1 VIVVASAE
9 RLRVLNV
16 ITHLDAGGAT
26 DAALNACAYIS
37 DERFAAKLVC
47 GPSPEEEGDVKGRA
61 DRLGVEVVTIPTLG
75 RPIDPIRD
83 VRALR
88 ALRSLFRATRPDIVH
103 THSSKAGFLGRLAAH
118 RERTPAVIHT
128 VHGWSFHDYM
138 PKRDLVMFTAVER
151 LAARWTDSIVTVS
164 ELDRNKG
171 LTAGIGSFE
180 RYSVIH
186 ELNDLH
192 PFFSADDTPA
202 ASRTRLGLPAD
213 APVIGTVG
221 RLSDQKDPTTFVQT
235 AAAIAAEIPEARF
248 VMVGHG
254 RLRRDVERLV
264 GDLGLSDRFL
274 LTGVRADIP
283 AILRSFDVFLLTS
296 LWEGMPLVIPQAM
309 ACRVPVVASTADGNR
324 ELIRDGHNGLLAPPS
339 SPEQFAREVLRLLHE
354 QDLRDHVVDQGS
366 QTATAFTLAR
376 TIPQLESLYLDRLHR
391 RNHQVT
397 RK

>member
-1 VIVVASAE
+1 MASAE
-9 RLRVLNV
+9 RFRVLNV

-26 DAALNACAYIS
+26 DAALNACAYVS
-37 DERFAAKLVC
+37 DERFAPTLVC
-47 GPSPEEEGDVKGRA
+47 GPSPAEEGDVKARA
-61 DRLGVEVVTIPTLG
+61 DALGVEVVTIPTLG
-75 RPIDPIRD
+75 RSIDPIRD
-83 VRALR
+83 MRAFRALR
-88 ALRSLFRATRPDIVH
+88 RLFRVTRPDIVH
-103 THSSKAGFLGRLAAH
+103 THSSKAGFLGRLAAR

-138 PKRDLVMFTAVER
+138 PRRHRVLFTAVER
-151 LAARWTDSIVTVS
+151 LAARWTDGIVTVS
-164 ELDRNKG
+164 ELDRRKG
-171 LTAGIGSFE
+171 LAAGIGSFE
-180 RYSVIH
+180 LYSVIH
-186 ELNDLH
+186 ELNDLE
-192 PFFSADDTPA
+192 PFLSADDEPA
-202 ASRTRLGLPAD
+202 ASRARLGLPAD
-213 APVIGTVG
+213 ARVIGTVG
-221 RLSDQKDPTTFVQT
+221 RLSDQKDPTTFVH
-235 AAAIAAEIPEARF
+235 AAAAVAAAIPEARF

-254 RLRRDVERLV
+254 PLRRHVERLV
-264 GDLGLSDRFL
+264 GDLGLRDRFL

-354 QDLRDHVVDQGS
+354 QDLRDRLVDQGS
-366 QTATAFTLAR
+366 QTVTAFTLAR

>member
-1 VIVVASAE
+1 MASAE

-26 DAALNACAYIS
+26 DAALNACAYVD
-37 DERFAAKLVC
+37 DERFAPTLVC
-47 GPSPEEEGDVKGRA
+47 GPSPAEEGPVKARA
-61 DRLGVEVVTIPTLG
+61 DGLGVEVVTIPTLG
-75 RPIDPIRD
+75 RSIDPIRD

-88 ALRSLFRATRPDIVH
+88 TLRRLFRATRPDIVH
-103 THSSKAGFLGRLAAH
+103 THSSKAGFLGRLAA
-118 RERTPAVIHT
+118 RQEPTPAVIHT

-138 PKRDLVMFTAVER
+138 PRRDRVLFTAVER
-151 LAARWTDSIVTVS
+151 LAAKWTDRIVTVS

-171 LTAGIGSFE
+171 LAAGIGSRE
-180 RYSVIH
+180 MYSVIH
-186 ELNDLH
+186 ELNDLA
-192 PFFSADDTPA
+192 PFLEADDPPA
-202 ASRTRLGLPAD
+202 TSRARLGLPAD

-221 RLSDQKDPTTFVQT
+221 RLSDQKAPMTFVRS
-235 AAAIAAEIPEARF
+235 AAAVVAKIPEARF

-254 RLRRDVERLV
+254 PLRRQVERLV

-283 AILRSFDVFLLTS
+283 AILRAFDAFLLTS

-324 ELIRDGHNGLLAPPS
+324 ELIRDGHNGLLAPPN
-339 SPEQFAREVLRLLHE
+339 SPEQFARRIVRLLLE
-354 QDLRDHVVDQGS
+354 KDLRDRVVDQGA
-366 QTATAFTLAR
+366 QTTKGFTLAH
-376 TIPQLESLYLDRLHR
+376 TIPQLESLYLDCVHR
-391 RNHQVT
+391 RNTQVT

>member
-1 VIVVASAE
+1 MASAE

-37 DERFAAKLVC
+37 DERFAPTLVC
-47 GPSPEEEGDVKGRA
+47 GPSPEEEGDVKARA
-61 DRLGVEVVTIPTLG
+61 DRLEVEVVTIPTL
-75 RPIDPIRD
+75 RRSIDPIRD

-88 ALRSLFRATRPDIVH
+88 ALRRLFRATRPDIVH
-103 THSSKAGFLGRLAAH
+103 THSSKAGFLGRLAAR

-138 PKRDLVMFTAVER
+138 PKRDRVMFTAVER
-151 LAARWTDSIVTVS
+151 LTARWTDRIVTVS

-171 LTAGIGSFE
+171 LAAGIGSFE
-180 RYSVIH
+180 QYSVIH
-186 ELNDLH
+186 ELNDLD
-192 PFFSADDTPA
+192 PFLSAHEAPA
-202 ASRTRLGLPAD
+202 ASRARLGLPAD

-221 RLSDQKDPTTFVQT
+221 RLSDQKDPTTFVHS
-235 AAAIAAEIPEARF
+235 AAAVAAEIPEARF

-254 RLRRDVERLV
+254 PLRRDVERVV
-264 GDLGLSDRFL
+264 GELGLRDRFL

-324 ELIRDGHNGLLAPPS
+324 ELIRDDHNGLLAPPS
-339 SPEQFAREVLRLLHE
+339 SPDQFARGVVRLLRE
-354 QDLRDHVVDQGS
+354 KDLRDRLVHQGTR
-366 QTATAFTLAR
+366 TAKDFTLAH
-376 TIPQLESLYLDRLHR
+376 TIPQLENVYLDCLQR
-391 RNHQVT
+391 RNRQVI
-397 RK
+397 RN

>member
-1 VIVVASAE
+1 MASAE

-37 DERFAAKLVC
+37 DERFAPTLVC
-47 GPSPEEEGDVKGRA
+47 GPSPEEEGDVRARA
-61 DRLGVEVVTIPTLG
+61 DRLEVEVVTIPTL
-75 RPIDPIRD
+75 RRSIDPIRD

-88 ALRSLFRATRPDIVH
+88 ALRRLFRATRPDIVH
-103 THSSKAGFLGRLAAH
+103 THSSKAGFLGRLAAR

-138 PKRDLVMFTAVER
+138 PKRDRVTFTAVER
-151 LAARWTDSIVTVS
+151 LAARWTDRIVAVS

-171 LTAGIGSFE
+171 LAAGIGSFE
-180 RYSVIH
+180 QYSVIH
-186 ELNDLH
+186 ELNDLD
-192 PFFSADDTPA
+192 PFLSTHEAPA
-202 ASRTRLGLPAD
+202 ASRARLGLPAD

-221 RLSDQKDPTTFVQT
+221 RLSDQKDPTTFVHS
-235 AAAIAAEIPEARF
+235 AAAVAAEIPEARF

-254 RLRRDVERLV
+254 PLRRDVERVV
-264 GDLGLSDRFL
+264 GELGLRDRFL

-324 ELIRDGHNGLLAPPS
+324 ELIRDDHNGLLAPPS
-339 SPEQFAREVLRLLHE
+339 SPDQFARGVVRLLRE
-354 QDLRDHVVDQGS
+354 KDLRDRLVHQGTR
-366 QTATAFTLAR
+366 TAKDFTLAH
-376 TIPQLESLYLDRLHR
+376 TIPQLENVYLDCLQR
-391 RNHQVT
+391 RNRQVI
-397 RK
+397 RN

>member
-1 VIVVASAE
+1 MAMASAE

-37 DERFAAKLVC
+37 AERFAPTLVC
-47 GPSPEEEGDVKGRA
+47 GPSPEEEGDVKFRA
-61 DRLGVEVVTIPTLG
+61 DGLGVEVVTIPTLG
-75 RPIDPIRD
+75 RSIDPIRD

-88 ALRSLFRATRPDIVH
+88 ALRRLFRATRPDIVH
-103 THSSKAGFLGRLAAH
+103 THSSKAGFLGRLAAR

-138 PKRDLVMFTAVER
+138 PRRDRMLFTAVER
-151 LAARWTDSIVTVS
+151 RGAKWTDRIVTVS
-164 ELDRNKG
+164 ELDRSKG
-171 LTAGIGSFE
+171 LAAGIGSFE
-180 RYSVIH
+180 LYSVIH
-186 ELNDLH
+186 ELNDLE
-192 PFFSADDTPA
+192 PFFGADDPPA
-202 ASRTRLGLPAD
+202 ASRARLGLPAD

-221 RLSDQKDPTTFVQT
+221 RLSDQKDPMTFVRS

-254 RLRRDVERLV
+254 PLRGQVERLV
-264 GDLGLSDRFL
+264 GDLGLRDRFL
-274 LTGVRADIP
+274 LAGVRADVP

-339 SPEQFAREVLRLLHE
+339 SPDQFAHGVVRLLRE
-354 QDLRDHVVDQGS
+354 KDLRDRVVDQGT
-366 QTATAFTLAR
+366 QTASDFTLAH
-376 TIPQLESLYLDRLHR
+376 TIPQLESLYLDCLHR
-391 RNHQVT
+391 GNTQVT
-397 RK
+397 RR